1 MTNFLYY
8 FSFVNFSS
16 FTWLKCCFF
25 SFSNTSL
32 VYFLI
37 CCCCLM
43 VSWFD
48 CNRDGFPFLGI
59 FFLPLPSC
67 CLLSVKLILCWQAA
81 AGRDFKHT
89 HSIWTLS
96 RVVMQSFVFFFPD
109 TNPQCQPLWECVR
122 VCSDGLGCCPPCC
135 HRLSSYHLNS
145 WMALY
150 PSTSLPLW
158 QNWLGRVF
166 HRGLSMAFLSLLTN
180 LWSGPGL
187 KYFVLSCTVLLSV
200 EYLFYCSVLISCSSI
215 QVNMF

>member
-96 RVVMQSFVFFFPD
+96 RVVMQSFFVFFFQ
-109 TNPQCQPLWECVR
+109 TLTHSVSHCENACVC
-122 VCSDGLGCCPPCC
+122 VQMVLAVV
-135 HRLSSYHLNS
+135 HLAVTDS
-145 WMALY
+145 
-150 PSTSLPLW
+150 
-158 QNWLGRVF
+158 
-166 HRGLSMAFLSLLTN
+166 H
-180 LWSGPGL
+180 
-187 KYFVLSCTVLLSV
+187 
-200 EYLFYCSVLISCSSI
+200 LII
-215 QVNMF
+215 

>member
-1 MTNFLYY
+1 MLLLSAFMVWLWQRWV
-8 FSFVNFSS
+8 SFFGHLFPSSS
-16 FTWLKCCFF
+16 FLLP
-25 SFSNTSL
+25 SFSQADSL
-32 VYFLI
+32 LAGS
-37 CCCCLM
+37 
-43 VSWFD
+43 SWQRLQTHTQYLD
-48 CNRDGFPFLGI
+48 
-59 FFLPLPSC
+59 
-67 CLLSVKLILCWQAA
+67 VVQ
-81 AGRDFKHT
+81 GRNA
-89 HSIWTLS
+89 
-96 RVVMQSFVFFFPD
+96 VVFVFFFPD

-200 EYLFYCSVLISCSSI
+200 EYLFYCSVLISCSRI